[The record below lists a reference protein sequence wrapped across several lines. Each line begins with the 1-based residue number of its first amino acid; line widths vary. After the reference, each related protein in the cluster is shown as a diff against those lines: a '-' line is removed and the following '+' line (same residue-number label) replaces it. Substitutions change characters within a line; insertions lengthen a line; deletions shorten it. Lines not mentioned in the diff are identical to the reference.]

1 MQISEHDWKIFRNK
15 IPDWQERYMERLAAD
30 YITLLQSEKKAS
42 AKFWELEKRIK
53 QDKKSPGVLIDMRR
67 STAINNIVNMVLDEV
82 SILMYSVCKYLMASE
97 EGSVSDIAVTTV
109 STSAPVNAFCI
120 SSNCRY
126 KAFTVCTS
134 GYMVSFLPTT
144 QMRL

>member
-1 MQISEHDWKIFRNK
+1 MQISEHAWKIFRNK

-30 YITLLQSEKKAS
+30 YITLLQSEKKDS

-82 SILMYSVCKYLMASE
+82 ISLDDLEAFSDDLESKIYGEKMVKDSLASL
-97 EGSVSDIAVTTV
+97 
-109 STSAPVNAFCI
+109 
-120 SSNCRY
+120 
-126 KAFTVCTS
+126 K
-134 GYMVSFLPTT
+134 L
-144 QMRL
+144 L

>member
-15 IPDWQERYMERLAAD
+15 IPDWQEHYMERLATD

-42 AKFWELEKRIK
+42 AKFWKLEKRIK

-82 SILMYSVCKYLMASE
+82 ISLDDLEAF
-97 EGSVSDIAVTTV
+97 SDDLKEAVK
-109 STSAPVNAFCI
+109 F
-120 SSNCRY
+120 
-126 KAFTVCTS
+126 
-134 GYMVSFLPTT
+134 MVKKW
-144 QMRL
+144 

>member
-15 IPDWQERYMERLAAD
+15 IPDWQEHYMERLATD

-82 SILMYSVCKYLMASE
+82 ISLDDLE
-97 EGSVSDIAVTTV
+97 DFSDDLKEAVNFIV
-109 STSAPVNAFCI
+109 
-120 SSNCRY
+120 R
-126 KAFTVCTS
+126 KW
-134 GYMVSFLPTT
+134 
-144 QMRL
+144 